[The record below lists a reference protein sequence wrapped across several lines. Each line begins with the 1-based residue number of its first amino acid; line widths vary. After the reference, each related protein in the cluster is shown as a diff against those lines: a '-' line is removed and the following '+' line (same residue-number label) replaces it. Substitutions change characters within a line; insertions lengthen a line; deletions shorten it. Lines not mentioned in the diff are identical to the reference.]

1 MSIESE
7 RERIVEQLSAH
18 YAEDNL
24 STQELE
30 SRFERAYRARTLEDL
45 RAVLADLPGL
55 PAPMRVPAP
64 IPRQSRAPVASAGAA
79 GERRYLAVMSNFQK
93 TGNWTPARA
102 TSIRAI
108 MASVQIDL
116 RDATFVDAEIDFDIT
131 AVMTEVKVIVPP
143 GVQVECDGW
152 AFMGEFTSKSDAAVR
167 DPDAPRV
174 NVRGS
179 AIMATVTVETRLPGE
194 SGRAAR
200 RRERLERGKG

>member
-18 YAEDNL
+18 YAEDHL

-30 SRFERAYRARTLEDL
+30 SRFELAYRARTLEDL
-45 RAVLADLPGL
+45 RAAIADLPGL
-55 PAPMRVPAP
+55 VAPARVPAP
-64 IPRQSRAPVASAGAA
+64 IPRQSRAAVAPASLP
-79 GERRYLAVMSNFQK
+79 GERRYLAVMSNFRK
-93 TGNWTPARA
+93 TGNWTPSRS
-102 TSIRAI
+102 TNIRAL

-152 AFMGEFTSKSDAAVR
+152 AFMGEFMSRNDVSVR

-174 NVRGS
+174 NIRGS
-179 AIMATVTVETRLPGE
+179 ALMATVTVETRLPGE
-194 SGRAAR
+194 TGRAAR
-200 RRERLERGKG
+200 RRERLERGRP